1 MIDIKLVA
9 DIMARAKDKYYNSDR
24 FLKLTRAEQKT
35 LGEQVPRVLP
45 LLDNGY
51 VTDKAYDKLEYYFK
65 KYGGKV
71 DIGAPVREGKT
82 KVKLPVR
89 MTSLDKGRPSTGE
102 VSKFAAKNKGPYVGS
117 PKLDGVSIELEY
129 ERGQLVRAYN
139 RGDGTIGQDIS
150 FLIPYLNV
158 PTKISTSIK
167 IVRAEG
173 IMKNSTFD
181 KHWAEKY
188 RNARNLTSGVFNKK
202 GKHEALEHIDVVCY
216 EILSP
221 RTLPLDKQLAEL
233 KRAGFD
239 VVPHVTMSRI
249 SDSVLTSLY
258 NKFRAKLPYTL
269 DGVVVVD
276 NGIHKIPSSGNPSY
290 AFAFKEEGE
299 DNLAQSKVV
308 RVEWNPSKHGYLKP
322 RVEIEPVELSGVTVT
337 YANGF
342 NAYFIRNGYVFK
354 DRAKHGG
361 REYPVG
367 PGAIIELTRSG
378 EVIPDIQRVIK
389 PARKPALPGKEFG
402 DVHWTD
408 SGIDLV
414 LDEGH
419 GNETVAVKKIAT
431 FLTNGLGVEH
441 LASGMV
447 AKMYAAGF
455 KTIHD
460 FLNADYD
467 DFMSVPG
474 IKSTLANKFYNQIST
489 KMRAADLA
497 SVAANSGFF
506 GTTIGAKK
514 IQSVIDEVDILKLPY
529 RDVEAVEQRVA
540 QVRGFKAT
548 ARKFAEGLKQFR
560 PWIKTLPIKFVKA
573 KAIELEGNALEGQ
586 SVCFTGFRDEDLA
599 RFIKGQGGKIAT
611 SVTGTT
617 TILVTNDPN
626 SATGKAQKARQLGIK
641 IYTPE
646 QFTKRYKL

>member
-1 MIDIKLVA
+1 MDIKLVA
-9 DIMARAKDKYYNSDR
+9 DIIGRAKDKYYNTGR
-24 FLKLTRAEQKT
+24 LLKLTRAEQNT
-35 LGEQVPRVLP
+35 LGEQLPKVLS
-45 LLDNGY
+45 LLDNGQ
-51 VTDKAYDKLEYYFK
+51 VTDRAYDKLEYYFK

-71 DIGAPVREGKT
+71 EIGAPVREGKS
-82 KVKLPVR
+82 KIKLPVR
-89 MTSLDKGRPSTGE
+89 MTSLDKGRAGTGE
-102 VSKFAAKNKGPYVGS
+102 VTKFAARNKGPYIGS

-129 ERGQLVRAYN
+129 ERGKLVRAYN

-158 PTKISTSIK
+158 PKTAPTAIQ

-173 IMKNSTFD
+173 IMKNKVFD
-181 KHWAEKY
+181 KHWSDKY

-216 EILSP
+216 EILKP
-221 RTLPLDKQLAEL
+221 RTLPLDKQLAALE
-233 KRAGFD
+233 KAGFN
-239 VVPHVTMSRI
+239 VVPHVKMARL
-249 SDSVLTSLY
+249 SDSVLASLFLR
-258 NKFRAKLPYTL
+258 FRTGSHYML

-276 NGIHKIPSSGNPSY
+276 NNVHRIPSSGNPDY
-290 AFAFKEEGE
+290 AFAYKEEGE
-299 DNLAQSKVV
+299 DNLAQAKVV

-342 NAYFIRNGYVFK
+342 NAYFIQHGYVFK

-361 REYPVG
+361 KEYPIG
-367 PGAIIELTRSG
+367 PGAVIELTRSG
-378 EVIPDIQRVIK
+378 EVIPDIQRVVK
-389 PARKPALPGKEFG
+389 AARKASMPGKEFG
-402 DVHWTD
+402 DTHWTE

-419 GNETVAVKKIAT
+419 DNATVAVKKIAT

-441 LASGMV
+441 LAGGMV
-447 AKMYAAGF
+447 AKMYQAGF

-474 IKSTLANKFYNQIST
+474 IRNTLANKFYNEIST

-497 SVAANSGFF
+497 NVAANSGFF
-506 GTTIGAKK
+506 GTAIGSKK
-514 IQSVIDEVDILKLPY
+514 IQAVIDEVDILKLPY
-529 RDVEAVEQRVA
+529 RDLDAVTERVG

-548 ARKFAEGLKQFR
+548 ARRFAEGLKLFR

-573 KAIELEGNALEGQ
+573 KQIELEGNKMEGQ
-586 SVCFTGFRDEDLA
+586 SVCFTGFRSSELEFKI
-599 RFIKGQGGKIAT
+599 RQQGGKIAT
-611 SVTGTT
+611 GVTGNT
-617 TILVTNDPN
+617 TILVTDDPN
-626 SATGKAQKARQLGIK
+626 STTGKAQKARQLGIK
-641 IYTPE
+641 IYTPD

>member
-1 MIDIKLVA
+1 MDIKLVA
-9 DIMARAKDKYYNSDR
+9 DIIGRAKDKYYNTGR
-24 FLKLTRAEQKT
+24 LLKLTRAEQNT
-35 LGEQVPRVLP
+35 LGEQLPKVLS

-71 DIGAPVREGKT
+71 EIGAPVREGKT
-82 KVKLPVR
+82 KIKLPVR
-89 MTSLDKGRPSTGE
+89 MTSLDKGRAGTGE
-102 VSKFAAKNKGPYVGS
+102 VAKFAARNKGPYVGS

-129 ERGQLVRAYN
+129 ERGKLVRAYN

-158 PTKISTSIK
+158 PKTAPSAIQ

-173 IMKNSTFD
+173 LMKNKVFD
-181 KHWAEKY
+181 KHWADKY
-188 RNARNLTSGVFNKK
+188 RNARNLASGVFNKK
-202 GKHEALEHIDVVCY
+202 GKHEALAHIDVVCY
-216 EILSP
+216 EILKP
-221 RTLPLDKQLAEL
+221 RTLPLDKQLAALE
-233 KRAGFD
+233 KAGFN
-239 VVPHVTMSRI
+239 VVPHVKMARL
-249 SDSVLTSLY
+249 SDSVLTSLF
-258 NKFRAKLPYTL
+258 KRFRTSSHYTL

-276 NGIHKIPSSGNPSY
+276 NSVHKIPSSGNPNY

-299 DNLAQSKVV
+299 DNLAQAKVV

-322 RVEIEPVELSGVTVT
+322 RVEIEPVQLSGVTVT

-342 NAYFIRNGYVFK
+342 NAYFIQHGYVFK
-354 DRAKHGG
+354 DRAKHGDK
-361 REYPVG
+361 EYPIG
-367 PGAIIELTRSG
+367 PGAVIELTRSG

-389 PARKPALPGKEFG
+389 PARKASMPGKEFG
-402 DVHWTD
+402 ETHWTD

-419 GNETVAVKKIAT
+419 DNATVAVKKIAT

-441 LASGMV
+441 LAGGMV
-447 AKMYAAGF
+447 AKMYQAGF

-474 IKSTLANKFYNQIST
+474 IRNTLANKFYNEIST

-497 SVAANSGFF
+497 NVAANSGFF
-506 GTTIGAKK
+506 GTAIGSKK
-514 IQSVIDEVDILKLPY
+514 IQAVIDEVDILKLPY
-529 RDVEAVEQRVA
+529 RDLDAVTERVG

-548 ARKFAEGLKQFR
+548 ARRFAEGLKLFR

-573 KAIELEGNALEGQ
+573 KPIELEGNKMEGQ
-586 SVCFTGFRDEDLA
+586 SVCFTGFRSSELEFKI
-599 RFIKGQGGKIAT
+599 RQQGGKIAT
-611 SVTGTT
+611 GVTGNT
-617 TILVTNDPN
+617 TILVTDDPN
-626 SATGKAQKARQLGIK
+626 STTGKAQKARQLGIK
-641 IYTPE
+641 IYTPD